1 MSLENVTYWVIDEA
15 DRMLDLGFEHQLHEI
30 SKMICSTILNASKKK
45 IKKNI
50 QILFFSATWPIHVQ
64 TVAENIYGSSSS
76 SSSSTSTTL
85 PPLVVLRLSGINND
99 AKVSVVCFPKMIVL
113 AVSTIKYLYIHQIL
127 HNIFTVFMDTC
138 TLYSLILQNKTQTTS
153 SIGTS
158 SVDGSSG
165 SNSSSSGSHESSQLV
180 VQESIEQIVKVM
192 LSEEKSS

>member
-15 DRMLDLGFEHQLHEI
+15 DRMLDFGFEHQLNEI

-64 TVAENIYGSSSS
+64 TVAENIHGSSS
-76 SSSSTSTTL
+76 SSSSTSNTP

-113 AVSTIKYLYIHQIL
+113 AVSTMKYLYIHQIL
-127 HNIFTVFMDTC
+127 HNIFTVSWIHVLFILLFYKKHRLPAALVPAALMAAAGVTAAAAGV
-138 TLYSLILQNKTQTTS
+138 TRVVSLLFK
-153 SIGTS
+153 
-158 SVDGSSG
+158 
-165 SNSSSSGSHESSQLV
+165 SQLNR
-180 VQESIEQIVKVM
+180 
-192 LSEEKSS
+192 L